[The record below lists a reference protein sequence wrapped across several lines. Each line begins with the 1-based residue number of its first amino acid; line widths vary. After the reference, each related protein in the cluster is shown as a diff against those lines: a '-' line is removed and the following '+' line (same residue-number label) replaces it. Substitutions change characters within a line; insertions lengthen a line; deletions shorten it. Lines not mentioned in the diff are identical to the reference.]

1 MSQAGQQ
8 LIVTLVVVAISC
20 CNFVMGVAMGL
31 GALNDLGHPFWGQVA
46 SYPFAAMDTAV
57 GVADKLLPYA
67 PLITSS
73 IAVVAGGIAL
83 YSVHV
88 TRTIARK
95 RATIDFFLKTEADK
109 NILELFQN
117 FADHVDIV
125 KKQID
130 DQKSPS
136 EIMKTSEYKTVHA
149 CLNMHELIA
158 VEIEHKVFD
167 DTVAYGFWNGAL
179 VGHCA
184 SASPIIDF
192 SRTDPSDLSAY
203 ISMLALNKRWKVK
216 LDKWARQQPGRP
228 HAPIIVPGPVVVQ
241 FHDPE
246 L

>member
-1 MSQAGQQ
+1 MARTGCWTTGCRCKLLQ
-8 LIVTLVVVAISC
+8 LICGAD
-20 CNFVMGVAMGL
+20 MGL
-31 GALNDLGHPFWGQVA
+31 GALNDLGHPFWGQIA
-46 SYPFAAMDTAV
+46 SYPSAALNTAV
-57 GVADKLLPYA
+57 SVADKLLPYA
-67 PLITSS
+67 TLITSS
-73 IAVVAGGIAL
+73 VAVLAGTIAL
-83 YSVHV
+83 YSIHV

-117 FADHVDIV
+117 FSGHVAVV

-130 DQKSPS
+130 DQKSAS

-158 VEIEHKVFD
+158 VGIEHKVFD

-184 SASPIIDF
+184 DASQIIDF
-192 SRTDPSDLSAY
+192 SRTDASDLSAY
-203 ISMLALNKRWKVK
+203 ISMLALNRRWKAK
-216 LDKWARQQPGRP
+216 LDKWTRQQPVRLSP
-228 HAPIIVPGPVVVQ
+228 PIIVPGPVVVQ